1 MLESHAMQKTD
12 GQQKTGA
19 RPKTVR
25 ILSIDGG
32 GIRGLVP
39 AVILDKLER
48 LSGKAT
54 AELFDLI
61 AGTSTGGI
69 LALGLSRPGPDG
81 RPLYPAE
88 KMAELYEKEG
98 SRIFTSSLWRKIR
111 SVGSLTEERYPATGI
126 ETVLRQYFGESRLQ
140 DACTDVLVPSYEIER
155 RAPFF
160 FRSAMARERSDYDF
174 PMWQVARATSAAP
187 TYFEPA
193 KVPAGK
199 DHWALIDGGVFAN
212 NPAACALVEARV
224 RHPEAT
230 DFLLVSL
237 GTGIRMKRFAIED
250 AQRWGAARWLRPVLD
265 IVLDGGS
272 ATVDYQMEQILG
284 ANYLRLQVSLQPGEE
299 AIDDVRPRTLRAL
312 RLQAEGLCRE
322 RVRDLAGLAD
332 RLVAIGGGRQE
343 RAA

>member
-1 MLESHAMQKTD
+1 MQQTI
-12 GQQKTGA
+12 
-19 RPKTVR
+19 R

-39 AVILDKLER
+39 AVILEKLER
-48 LSGKAT
+48 ITGQPT
-54 AELFDLI
+54 AHLFDLI

-69 LALGLSRPGPDG
+69 LALGLSRPGPGG
-81 RPLYPAE
+81 RPLYSAG

-98 SRIFTSSLWRKIR
+98 AKIFSTSVWRRIR
-111 SVGSLTEERYPATGI
+111 SLGSLTEERYPAGGI
-126 ETVLRQYFGESRLQ
+126 ESVLQQYFGETRLK

-155 RAPFF
+155 RIPFF
-160 FRSAMARERSDYDF
+160 FRSAIARERSDYDF
-174 PMWQVARATSAAP
+174 PMWLAARATSAAP

-193 KVPAGK
+193 KVPAGS

-224 RHPEAT
+224 RYPEAT
-230 DFLLVSL
+230 SFLLVSI
-237 GTGIRMKRFAIED
+237 GTGIRLQRFAIED

-272 ATVDYQMEQILG
+272 ATVDYQMSQILG
-284 ANYLRLQVSLQPGEE
+284 NDYLRLQVSLQPGED
-299 AIDDVRPRTLRAL
+299 AMDDVRPQTLRKL

-322 RVRDLAGLAD
+322 RAGDLQALAQ
-332 RLVAIGGGRQE
+332 RLQALGPAWRQ